1 MKLKDALLVS
11 LFPRRCAFCGDM
23 VAFDMERCPSCRAG
37 LPVIEAP
44 VCLHCGHSKAD
55 CTCKGKKLYYEAVV
69 APYYYTDS
77 AARALQNFKFGNMP
91 FLAENM
97 AADMAKCI
105 KTFYCTQSFDLVTEV
120 PVGKKRLRRRG
131 YDQSALLARELAR
144 HLNVPY
150 CTLLQKV
157 VNNKEQHRQKAAD
170 RRANVYGAYKTV
182 RRADLRGK
190 RILLVDDVKTTGATL
205 DECAKMLLLADA
217 ASVSA
222 AVFAITKI
230 TPRKAAEASMESDSL

>member
-69 APYYYTDS
+69 A
-77 AARALQNFKFGNMP
+77 QFGNMP

-97 AADMAKCI
+97 AADMAKCV

-131 YDQSALLARELAR
+131 YDQSALLARELA
-144 HLNVPY
+144 HQLNVPY
-150 CTLLQKV
+150 CTLLRKV